1 MEAMEDLTQEIRL
14 KARYLLL
21 AVPLMERSELSDA
34 ELLKRWSALY
44 GEAFLA
50 EVTQQPTDTREV
62 VAQGLADEIY
72 VKLTHDGRIVGLACI
87 KFIIALIAPASPA
100 PTEIIIQT
108 DNHLAHPASKTG
120 TLSVIASQFFSRPRQ
135 RLWHAFG

>member
-62 VAQGLADEIY
+62 VAQGLADEVY

-87 KFIIALIAPASPA
+87 WIDPSSSCQQNPSHFQK
-100 PTEIIIQT
+100 
-108 DNHLAHPASKTG
+108 LAEETQDRIGLLP
-120 TLSVIASQFFSRPRQ
+120 LPSQNRS
-135 RLWHAFG
+135 A